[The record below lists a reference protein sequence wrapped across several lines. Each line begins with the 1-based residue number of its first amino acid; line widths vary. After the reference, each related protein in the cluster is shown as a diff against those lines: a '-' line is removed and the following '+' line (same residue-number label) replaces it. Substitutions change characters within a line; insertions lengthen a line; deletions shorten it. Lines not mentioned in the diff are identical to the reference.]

1 MRMNYV
7 TKAVTSTRNCLRQL
21 LRGFK
26 VKFASAGGGRGGLN
40 DNRCEHMLFMS
51 RGETFKKEEPPS
63 LGIKY
68 AHGGR

>member
-7 TKAVTSTRNCLRQL
+7 TKAVTSARNCRRQL

-26 VKFASAGGGRGGLN
+26 VKFASAGGGQLN
-40 DNRCEHMLFMS
+40 DNHCEHMLFMS
-51 RGETFKKEEPPS
+51 HGETFKKEEPPS

-68 AHGGR
+68 AHSGR